1 MHRIF
6 GLAGAAVT
14 AAFGSA
20 VCCAGPTV
28 AAAIGVSA
36 AGLSNLT
43 PYRPLFI
50 LAAVGA
56 LWVGWDRLDREDQAC
71 DEGKPCAAPAEL
83 QRMKL
88 VLGAAFV
95 LALPAITATVEDP
108 GMRTGDVG
116 SMEAMQD
123 AKQPKWMLV
132 LNPFLGAVGCLLGGR
147 LKKTEG

>member
-1 MHRIF
+1 MNKIF
-6 GLAGAAVT
+6 GLAGTAVT

-56 LWVGWDRLDREDQAC
+56 LWVGFVRVDKEELAC
-71 DEGKPCAAPAEL
+71 EEGKPCADPAA
-83 QRMKL
+83 QKRMKHILFMAFGL
-88 VLGAAFV
+88 VLLFGTAPTWIDWV
-95 LALPAITATVEDP
+95 L
-108 GMRTGDVG
+108 
-116 SMEAMQD
+116 
-123 AKQPKWMLV
+123 
-132 LNPFLGAVGCLLGGR
+132 
-147 LKKTEG
+147 